1 MGEIINSKIRK
12 KDKIVG
18 DGKERRRGVS
28 QHEHL
33 KVCVHVSVCLCEEK
47 T

>member
-18 DGKERRRGVS
+18 DGKEAGISTRAS
-28 QHEHL
+28 Q
-33 KVCVHVSVCLCEEK
+33 SVCSCQCVSMCMEK